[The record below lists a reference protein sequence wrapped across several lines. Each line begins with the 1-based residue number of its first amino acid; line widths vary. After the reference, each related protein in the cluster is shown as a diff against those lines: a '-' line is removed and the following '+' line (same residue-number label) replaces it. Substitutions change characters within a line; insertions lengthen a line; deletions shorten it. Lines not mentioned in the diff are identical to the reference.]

1 MAYITKDEL
10 KAFADKYP
18 DDDSLLEGYCT
29 SAEQIIENYLGYSP
43 ALQEYTTSE
52 YGLGSKNFALEA
64 KPIVSVSEILEGE
77 TPLDLST
84 IKIIKNSPYIAFAE
98 DGCFLRSLKYTVT
111 YMAGYAEVPQHIKTV
126 ALQIASLLWES
137 AGGNLAVT
145 STSYGDMGGR
155 TFQSFKPDRFLD
167 QIASYRLAKVDY

>member
-1 MAYITKDEL
+1 MAYITKEEL
-10 KAFADKYP
+10 MVFADKHP

-43 ALQEYTTSE
+43 ELTEYTTSE
-52 YGLGSKNFALEA
+52 YGLNSHNFALES
-64 KPIVSVSEILEGE
+64 KPVAEVTAIYADDTEIDLRRVKIV
-77 TPLDLST
+77 
-84 IKIIKNSPYIAFAE
+84 KNSPYISFTDE
-98 DGCFLRSLKYTVT
+98 GIFSSEVKYSVT
-111 YMAGYAEVPQHIKTV
+111 FKAGFEQVPQQIKTV

-155 TFQSFKPDRFLD
+155 SFQSFKPDRFLET
-167 QIASYRLAKVDY
+167 ISFYKMNRVSY